1 MPARTRAS
9 FASLRSVASRASVLG
24 DVEAEPSFPTW
35 DLLLLAAMR
44 FAEPISFTSINPYLF
59 FMIKSFGVKERD
71 VGFYAGVVASSFP
84 LAEFA
89 TGVFW
94 GRLSDKLGRR
104 KVILI
109 CLGGCIIPTLLFGFS
124 ESVLAA
130 VVWRTIT
137 GLINGNAP
145 VIATACAE
153 LVTFKPHQALA
164 FSIVPISWSVGS
176 ILGPIIGGTLA
187 DPVGQHPGLF
197 HGKLREL
204 FTRFPYAL
212 PNIVASVLFA
222 IALVFGVIYL
232 KETKLDATTT
242 LDDVAS
248 VHETTSLL
256 SHNPYNHRRRDSVVS
271 ISTTHA
277 YEPAVLILPP
287 SQDESSTPHL
297 LEPPPHL
304 HGHRGSKSRPNPPAQ
319 TPRTPQQP
327 PPASTPST
335 DTSFWQDA
343 KQFNFQ
349 IQLALVL
356 FAILA
361 FHTMAGDQI
370 FPLFCST
377 SREAGG
383 LALDA
388 KSVGAL
394 YSVTSIGSLALQII
408 FPYAHRLLGSKG
420 CLVASSVCGLI
431 SYALLPSLVYLPKGG
446 WLFFGSCVAILFLRA
461 SSILGYPAITILITN
476 AVPAPSPKHPNS
488 ILGTVNGMMQSVGS
502 LARSL
507 GSLTMGAV
515 FAWSLS
521 ANVPLFSWGL
531 CGALAVVVLV
541 GVKWQHEESGTLA
554 TEPINHMDTVIEEED
569 DDE

>member
-1 MPARTRAS
+1 MAPRTRAS
-9 FASLRSVASRASVLG
+9 FASMRSVASRASVLG

-59 FMIKSFGVKERD
+59 FMIKSFNVKERD
-71 VGFYAGVVASSFP
+71 VGFYAGVVSSSFP

-124 ESVLAA
+124 ESVLSA

-153 LVTFKPHQALA
+153 LVTFKAHQALA

-187 DPVGQHPGLF
+187 DPVGQHPELF
-197 HGKLREL
+197 HGKLRD
-204 FTRFPYAL
+204 FFVRFPFAL
-212 PNIVASVLFA
+212 PNIVASILFA

-232 KETKLDATTT
+232 KETRIEADAT
-242 LDDVAS
+242 LEDGGS
-248 VHETTSLL
+248 IMETTSLL
-256 SHNPYNHRRRDSVVS
+256 SHNPVSQGHMRRGSVVS
-271 ISTTHA
+271 ISTTQA
-277 YEPAVLILPP
+277 YEPALLILPP
-287 SQDESSTPHL
+287 TQEDDNSHY
-297 LEPPPHL
+297 LEPPAHL
-304 HGHRGSKSRPNPPAQ
+304 HGHRRSRSRPNTPAAS
-319 TPRTPQQP
+319 RAP
-327 PPASTPST
+327 PPATTSS
-335 DTSFWQDA
+335 SFWDDA

-349 IQLALVL
+349 IQLALFL
-356 FAILA
+356 FALLA

-394 YSVTSIGSLALQII
+394 YSVTSIGSLAMQVI

-420 CLVASSVCGLI
+420 CLVASSITGIIAYV
-431 SYALLPSLVYLPKGG
+431 LLPCLVYLPTGA
-446 WLFFGSCVAILFLRA
+446 WLFTGSCVAILFLRA
-461 SSILGYPAITILITN
+461 SSILGYPAITILLTN
-476 AVPAPSPKHPNS
+476 AVPAPTIKNPSS
-488 ILGTVNGMMQSVGS
+488 ILGTVNGMSQSVGS

-521 ANVPLFSWGL
+521 ANIPLFSWAL
-531 CGALAVVVLV
+531 CAALALVVLV
-541 GVKWQHEESGTLA
+541 GTRWQHEEPDTLA
-554 TEPINHMDTVIEEED
+554 TEQISHMDTVIEEED
-569 DDE
+569 DE